1 MSDALTPMMQQYHRL
16 KREIPPDAMLLFRL
30 GDFYEMFF
38 GDAEEGSRLLDLTL
52 TQRQGMPMCGMP
64 YHAAE
69 GYIAQILK
77 AGRRVAICDQ
87 MEAPRPGQVVRREIT
102 QILTPGSILD
112 AGQLEPKQNN
122 FLAAVA
128 PVSGTPAV
136 GGSADGSIVYG
147 VAALD
152 LTTGEFFAGDFPTPE
167 ALRDAL
173 GRISP
178 AEVVVAQGH
187 KIDLETAALSNGSGE
202 RLGYLL
208 VEHDAWS
215 FSPEA
220 AEHTLRDHFKTASLD
235 GFGLGGATGKGG
247 SAAAAG
253 ALSAAGGLLHY
264 LGHELR
270 RSLGH
275 VHTLRLWQR
284 EDILIIDAATRRNL
298 ELVDPLRPGA
308 GQTTLLAAV
317 DRTVTS
323 GGGRLLRQWL
333 LAPLRDLPGIERRQS
348 VVAWARANQPERNAL
363 QERLRHVRDVERLVA
378 RLVQGSGNARDLI
391 ALRVS
396 LEQLPGLREA
406 LEKHAVAALRELGG
420 QITPLPD
427 LACLYSRALADDPPI
442 LLKEGG
448 LIRAGYHAALEEL
461 RAASVEGQEWL
472 AALQRRE
479 QERTGIRSLKVRYNQ
494 VFGYYIE
501 ISMANL
507 GAVPA
512 DYTRKQTLANA
523 ERFVTPEL
531 KEMESKILGAQE
543 RSRQLEYELF
553 LDLRSAAVP
562 HLRAIQDTAR
572 ALHEIDVLLGWGAL
586 AQERDYVQ
594 PEMNDGGLLLF
605 EEARHPV
612 LEQLPANEKFVPN
625 DVRLDVETERLVILT
640 GPNMAGKS
648 TYIRQIAVLALL
660 AHCGCFVPARRAV
673 VGLLDRIFTRV
684 GASDD
689 LGRGQSTFMVE
700 MNETANILNH
710 ATSRSLV
717 ILDEIGRGTS
727 TFDGLSIAWSVA
739 EYLNTTLRARTLFA
753 THYHELTELAR
764 LLPATKNYNVAVR
777 EWGDQV
783 VFLHK
788 IVPGGTDKS
797 YGIQVARLA
806 GLPAPVLKRAK
817 EVLRQLE
824 EDQIDDAG
832 QPRLAKAKQKKE
844 KARDVLRE
852 LDLFGRGG
860 GLEGQPPA

>member
-16 KREIPPDAMLLFRL
+16 KREIPPDAFLLFRL

-38 GDAEEGSRLLDLTL
+38 ADAEEGSRLLDLTL
-52 TQRQGMPMCGMP
+52 TQRQGTPMCGMP

-69 GYIAQILK
+69 GYIAQLLK

-102 QILTPGSILD
+102 QILTPGSILE
-112 AGQLEPKQNN
+112 AAQLEPKRNN
-122 FLAAVA
+122 FLAAIA
-128 PVSGTPAV
+128 PEP
-136 GGSADGSIVYG
+136 GGFG

-152 LTTGEFFAGDFPTPE
+152 LTTGEFFAGDFPSPE

-173 GRISP
+173 GRIGP
-178 AEVVVAQGH
+178 AEIVVAQGQRL
-187 KIDLETAALSNGSGE
+187 DLETSALANGD
-202 RLGYLL
+202 RQAYLL

-235 GFGLGGATGKGG
+235 GFGL
-247 SAAAAG
+247 AAAGGKEKAGHG

-284 EDILIIDAATRRNL
+284 EDVLILDAATRRNL
-298 ELVDPLRPGA
+298 ELVDPLRA
-308 GQTTLLAAV
+308 GSENTTLLAAV
-317 DRTVTS
+317 DRTVTA

-333 LAPLRDLPGIERRQS
+333 LAPLRDLAAIQRRQS
-348 VVAWARANQPERNAL
+348 VVAWARANQPERNVL
-363 QERLRHVRDVERLVA
+363 QEGLREIRDLERLVA

-396 LEQLPGLREA
+396 LRQLPGLRNA
-406 LEKHAVAALRELGG
+406 LEKHPVAALRELGAR
-420 QITPLPD
+420 ITPLPELAD
-427 LACLYSRALADDPPI
+427 LYTRALADDPPI
-442 LLKEGG
+442 VLKEGG

-472 AALQRRE
+472 ADLQRRE
-479 QERTGIRSLKVRYNQ
+479 QERTGIKSLKVRYNQ

-501 ISMANL
+501 ISAANL
-507 GAVPA
+507 AAVPA

-531 KEMESKILGAQE
+531 KQMEAKILGAQE

-553 LDLRSAAVP
+553 LDLRAAAIP
-562 HLRAIQDTAR
+562 HLRAIQDSAR
-572 ALHEIDVLLGWGAL
+572 AIHEIDVLLGWGAL
-586 AQERDYVQ
+586 AQERDYFQ
-594 PEMNDGGLLLF
+594 PEMNGDGLLLL

-612 LEQLPANEKFVPN
+612 LEQLATNEKFVPN
-625 DVRLDVETERLVILT
+625 DVRLDVDTERLVILT

-648 TYIRQIAVLALL
+648 TYIRQVAVLALL
-660 AHCGCFVPARRAV
+660 AHCGCFVPAKRAV
-673 VGLLDRIFTRV
+673 IGLLDRIFTRV

-739 EYLNTTLRARTLFA
+739 EYLHTTLRARTLFA

-777 EWGDQV
+777 EWGDHI
-783 VFLHK
+783 VFLRK

-824 EDQIDDAG
+824 EDQIDDLG
-832 QPRLAKAKQKKE
+832 TPKLAKAKQKKE
-844 KARDVLRE
+844 KAKEVLRE
-852 LDLFGRGG
+852 LDLFGRNA
-860 GLEGQPPA
+860 ES

>member
-1 MSDALTPMMQQYHRL
+1 MSDVLTPMMQQYHRL
-16 KREIPPDAMLLFRL
+16 KREVPPDAVLLFRL

-38 GDAEEGSRLLDLTL
+38 ADAEEGSRLLDLTL
-52 TQRQGMPMCGMP
+52 TQRQGTPMCGMP

-69 GYIAQILK
+69 GYIAQLLK

-87 MEAPRPGQVVRREIT
+87 MEAPKPGQVVRREIT

-128 PVSGTPAV
+128 PVTAGAAA
-136 GGSADGSIVYG
+136 GSFG

-152 LTTGEFFAGDFPTPE
+152 LTTGEFFAGDFPSAE

-173 GRISP
+173 GRIAP

-187 KIDLETAALSNGSGE
+187 RLDLETSALSSGL
-202 RLGYLL
+202 RLAYLL

-215 FSPEA
+215 FAPEA
-220 AEHTLRDHFKTASLD
+220 AEHTLKDHFKTSSLD
-235 GFGLGGATGKGG
+235 GFGLGSTSATTGT
-247 SAAAAG
+247 G

-264 LGHELR
+264 LAHELR

-284 EDILIIDAATRRNL
+284 EDVLILDAATRRNL
-298 ELVDPLRPGA
+298 ELVDPLRAGA

-317 DRTVTS
+317 DRTVTA

-348 VVAWARANQPERNAL
+348 VVAWARANQPERSAL
-363 QERLRHVRDVERLVA
+363 QERLRQVRDVERLVA

-396 LEQLPGLREA
+396 LEQLPALRKA
-406 LEKHAVAALRELGG
+406 LDAHAVPFLRELGEK
-420 QITPLPD
+420 ITPLPE
-427 LACLYSRALADDPPI
+427 LAELYARALADDPPI
-442 LLKEGG
+442 VLKEGG
-448 LIRAGYHAALEEL
+448 LIRAGFNPSLDEL

-472 AALQRRE
+472 ADLQRRE

-501 ISMANL
+501 ITTANL
-507 GAVPA
+507 GAVPT

-531 KEMESKILGAQE
+531 KEMEAKILGAQE

-586 AQERDYVQ
+586 AQERDYVR
-594 PEMNDGGLLLF
+594 PEMNEGGLLLL

-612 LEQLPANEKFVPN
+612 LEQLPASEKFVPN
-625 DVRLDVETERLVILT
+625 DVRLEIETERLVILT

-648 TYIRQIAVLALL
+648 TYIRQVAVLALL
-660 AHCGCFVPARRAV
+660 AHCGCFVPAKRAV

-739 EYLNTTLRARTLFA
+739 EYLNSTLRARTLFA

-777 EWGDQV
+777 EWGDHI
-783 VFLHK
+783 VFLRK

-817 EVLRQLE
+817 EILRQLE
-824 EDQIDDAG
+824 EEQLDDIG

-844 KARDVLRE
+844 KAREVLRE
-852 LDLFGRGG
+852 LDLFGRDGG
-860 GLEGQPPA
+860 K

>member
-1 MSDALTPMMQQYHRL
+1 MSDALTPMMKQYHQL
-16 KREIPPDAMLLFRL
+16 KREVPSDALLLFRL
-30 GDFYEMFF
+30 GDFYELFF
-38 GDAEEGSRLLDLTL
+38 SDAEEGSRLLDLTL

-69 GYIAQILK
+69 GYIAQLLK

-87 MEAPRPGQVVRREIT
+87 TETPKPGQIVRREVT
-102 QILTPGSILD
+102 QVLTPGSILE

-122 FLAAVA
+122 FLA
-128 PVSGTPAV
+128 
-136 GGSADGSIVYG
+136 SIVPFEVAAGRDGEEQSGFG

-152 LTTGEFFAGDFPTPE
+152 LTTGEFFAGDFAGVE

-173 GRISP
+173 GRLNP
-178 AEVVVAQGH
+178 AEIVVAKGNR
-187 KIDLETAALSNGSGE
+187 IDLETSALSNGTTPT
-202 RLGYLL
+202 YLL

-215 FSPEA
+215 FTTDA

-235 GFGLGGATGKGG
+235 GFGLAQEGAKEKG
-247 SAAAAG
+247 G

-264 LGHELR
+264 LTHELR

-275 VHTLRLWQR
+275 VHTLRVWQR
-284 EDILIIDAATRRNL
+284 EDTVMLDAATRRNL
-298 ELVDPLRPGA
+298 ELVDPLRAGS
-308 GQTTLLAAV
+308 GQTTLLSAV
-317 DRTVTS
+317 DRTVTA

-333 LAPLRDLPGIERRQS
+333 LAPLRDLAAIASRQS
-348 VVAWARANQPERNAL
+348 VVAWARTNQAERNL
-363 QERLRHVRDVERLVA
+363 MQERLRQVRDVERLVA

-396 LEQLPGLREA
+396 LEQLPDLRKMLA
-406 LEKHAVAALRELGG
+406 DHPVKALRALGEK
-420 QITPLPD
+420 ITPLPE
-427 LACLYSRALADDPPI
+427 LSALYSAALADDPPI

-448 LIRAGYHAALEEL
+448 LIRAGHSAALDEL

-472 AALQRRE
+472 ADLQRRE

-501 ISMANL
+501 ISTANL
-507 GAVPA
+507 KSVPD

-531 KEMESKILGAQE
+531 KQMEAKILGAQE

-553 LDLRSAAVP
+553 LDLRAAAVP
-562 HLRAIQDTAR
+562 HLRTVQETAR

-586 AQERDYVQ
+586 AQERDYFA
-594 PEMNDGGLLLF
+594 PEMNDGGLLLL

-612 LEQLPANEKFVPN
+612 LEQLPATEKFVPN
-625 DVRLDVETERLVILT
+625 DVRLDLDTERLVILT

-648 TYIRQIAVLALL
+648 TYIRQVAVLALL
-660 AHCGCFVPARRAV
+660 AHCGCFVPAKRAV
-673 VGLLDRIFTRV
+673 IGLLDRIFTRV

-739 EYLNTTLRARTLFA
+739 EYLNVTLRARTLFA
-753 THYHELTELAR
+753 THYHELTELTR

-777 EWGDQV
+777 EWGDQI
-783 VFLHK
+783 VFLRK

-806 GLPAPVLKRAK
+806 GLPGPVLQRAK
-817 EVLRQLE
+817 EILRQLE
-824 EDQIDDAG
+824 EGHLDDTG
-832 QPRLAKAKQKKE
+832 QPKLARAKQKKE
-844 KARDVLRE
+844 KAKVVFRE
-852 LDLFGRGG
+852 LDLFGRG
-860 GLEGQPPA
+860 E

>member
-1 MSDALTPMMQQYHRL
+1 MSDVLTPMMQQYHRL
-16 KREIPPDAMLLFRL
+16 KREIPSDAILLFRL

-52 TQRQGMPMCGMP
+52 TQRQGTPMCGMP

-122 FLAAVA
+122 FL
-128 PVSGTPAV
+128 VSVVPLNGTAT
-136 GGSADGSIVYG
+136 SSFG

-152 LTTGEFFAGDFPTPE
+152 LTTGEFSAGDFATAE
-167 ALRDAL
+167 ALRDAI
-173 GRISP
+173 GRLDP
-178 AEVVVAQGH
+178 AEVVVAQGQRL
-187 KIDLETAALSNGSGE
+187 DLETSALFNGE
-202 RLGYLL
+202 RLSYLL

-215 FSPEA
+215 FAPDA

-235 GFGLGGATGKGG
+235 GFGLT
-247 SAAAAG
+247 SAAIKDGSLTG

-284 EDILIIDAATRRNL
+284 EDILILDAATRRNL
-298 ELVDPLRPGA
+298 ELVDPLRAGA

-333 LAPLRDLPGIERRQS
+333 LAPLRDLASIERRQS
-348 VVAWARANQPERNAL
+348 IVAWARANQHERDGL
-363 QERLRHVRDVERLVA
+363 QERLRQVRDVERLVA
-378 RLVQGSGNARDLI
+378 RLVQGSGNARDLL

-396 LEQLPGLREA
+396 LEQLPPLREA
-406 LEKHAVAALRELGG
+406 LEKHPVAALRELG
-420 QITPLPD
+420 QKIIPLPE
-427 LACLYSRALADDPPI
+427 LATLYCRALADDPPI

-448 LIRAGYHAALEEL
+448 LIRAGYHAPLEEL

-472 AALQRRE
+472 ADLQRRE

-501 ISMANL
+501 ISTANL
-507 GAVPA
+507 GAAPA

-523 ERFVTPEL
+523 ERFITPEL
-531 KEMESKILGAQE
+531 KQMESKILGAQE

-562 HLRAIQDTAR
+562 HLRTIQDTAR

-594 PEMNDGGLLLF
+594 PEMNDGGLLLL

-612 LEQLPANEKFVPN
+612 LEQLAANEKFVPN
-625 DVRLDVETERLVILT
+625 DVRLDVETERLIILT

-648 TYIRQIAVLALL
+648 TYIRQVAVLALL

-710 ATSRSLV
+710 ATNRSLV

-739 EYLNTTLRARTLFA
+739 EHLNTTLRARTLFA

-764 LLPATKNYNVAVR
+764 LLPATRNYNVAVR
-777 EWGDQV
+777 EWGDQI
-783 VFLHK
+783 VFLRK

-817 EVLRQLE
+817 EILRQLE
-824 EDQIDDAG
+824 EGQIDDKG
-832 QPRLAKAKQKKE
+832 LPKMAKAKQKKE
-844 KARDVLRE
+844 RAKEVLRE
-852 LDLFGRGG
+852 LDLFGRGA
-860 GLEGQPPA
+860 E

>member
-1 MSDALTPMMQQYHRL
+1 MSDILTPMMQQYHRL

-52 TQRQGMPMCGMP
+52 TQRQGTPMCGMP

-122 FLAAVA
+122 FIASVA
-128 PVSGTPAV
+128 PVPA
-136 GGSADGSIVYG
+136 GFG

-152 LTTGEFFAGDFPTPE
+152 LTTGEFFAGDFPTAE
-167 ALRDAL
+167 ALRDAI
-173 GRISP
+173 GRLSP
-178 AEVVVAQGH
+178 AEVVVAQGQ
-187 KIDLETAALSNGSGE
+187 KIDLETSALSNGPQ
-202 RLGYLL
+202 LAYLL

-215 FSPEA
+215 FAPEA

-235 GFGLGGATGKGG
+235 GFGLAVSTG
-247 SAAAAG
+247 AG

-264 LGHELR
+264 LGNELR
-270 RSLGH
+270 RSLSH
-275 VHTLRLWQR
+275 VHSLRLWQR
-284 EDILIIDAATRRNL
+284 EDILILDAATRRNL
-298 ELVDPLRPGA
+298 EIVDPLRAGG
-308 GQTTLLAAV
+308 GQTTLLSAV

-333 LAPLRDLPGIERRQS
+333 LAPLRDLPGIQKRQS
-348 VVAWARANQPERNAL
+348 IVAWAKASQGERDAL
-363 QERLRHVRDVERLVA
+363 QARLRQVRDVERLVA

-396 LEQLPGLREA
+396 LEQLPALREA
-406 LEKHAVAALRELGG
+406 LARHAVDGLRALGEK
-420 QITPLPD
+420 ITPLPE
-427 LACLYSRALADDPPI
+427 LAELYSRALADDPPI

-448 LIRAGYHAALEEL
+448 LIRSGHNAALDEL

-472 AALQRRE
+472 ADLQRRE

-501 ISMANL
+501 ISTANL
-507 GAVPA
+507 GAVPT

-553 LDLRSAAVP
+553 LDLRAAAVP
-562 HLRAIQDTAR
+562 HLRTIQETAR

-594 PEMNDGGLLLF
+594 PEMNENGLLMF

-625 DVRLDVETERLVILT
+625 DVRLDVETERLIILT

-648 TYIRQIAVLALL
+648 TYIRQVAVLALL
-660 AHCGCFVPARRAV
+660 AHCGCFVPARRAT

-777 EWGDQV
+777 EWGDHI
-783 VFLHK
+783 VFLRK

-806 GLPAPVLKRAK
+806 GLPAAVLKRAK
-817 EVLRQLE
+817 EVLRELE
-824 EDQIDDAG
+824 EEQLDDIG

-844 KARDVLRE
+844 KAREVLRE
-852 LDLFGRGG
+852 LDLFGRGAG
-860 GLEGQPPA
+860 E

>member
-1 MSDALTPMMQQYHRL
+1 MSEVSTPMMQQYHRL
-16 KREIPPDAMLLFRL
+16 KREVPADAILLFRL

-52 TQRQGMPMCGMP
+52 TQRQGTPMCGMP
-64 YHAAE
+64 YQAAE
-69 GYIAQILK
+69 GYIAQLLK

-87 MEAPRPGQVVRREIT
+87 MEAPKPGQIVNREVT
-102 QILTPGSILD
+102 QVLTPGSILD

-122 FLAAVA
+122 FLTAVV
-128 PVSGTPAV
+128 PSEE
-136 GGSADGSIVYG
+136 SFG

-152 LTTGEFFAGDFPTPE
+152 LTTGEFFAGEFPGAE

-173 GRISP
+173 GRLGP
-178 AEVVVAQGH
+178 AEVVVPKGQRLE
-187 KIDLETAALSNGSGE
+187 LETSALSNGGT
-202 RLGYLL
+202 LGYLL

-215 FSPEA
+215 FAPEA
-220 AEHTLRDHFKTASLD
+220 SEHTLRDHFKTASLD
-235 GFGLGGATGKGG
+235 GFGLGRATGGDG
-247 SAAAAG
+247 AAG
-253 ALSAAGGLLHY
+253 ALRAAGGLLHY

-270 RSLGH
+270 RNLGH
-275 VHTLRLWQR
+275 VHTVRFWQR
-284 EDILIIDAATRRNL
+284 DDALILDAATRRNL
-298 ELVDPLRPGA
+298 ELVDPLRA
-308 GQTTLLAAV
+308 GSAQTTLLGAV
-317 DRTVTS
+317 DRTVTA

-333 LAPLRDLPGIERRQS
+333 LAPLRELAGIARRQS
-348 VVAWARANQPERNAL
+348 VVAWARANQPQRSAL

-378 RLVQGSGNARDLI
+378 RLVQGSGNARDLL

-396 LEQLPGLREA
+396 LEQLPLLREA
-406 LEKHAVAALRELGG
+406 LAGHAVAAMRELGEK
-420 QITPLPD
+420 ITPLPE
-427 LACLYSRALADDPPI
+427 LAELYARALADDPPI
-442 LLKEGG
+442 VIKEGG
-448 LIRAGYHAALEEL
+448 LIRTGYHAALDEL

-472 AALQRRE
+472 ADLQRRE

-501 ISMANL
+501 ISAANL
-507 GAVPA
+507 AAVPD

-531 KEMESKILGAQE
+531 KQMEAKILGAQE

-553 LDLRSAAVP
+553 LDLRAAAVP
-562 HLRAIQDTAR
+562 HLRAVQETAR

-594 PEMNDGGLLLF
+594 PEMNDGGLLLL

-612 LEQLPANEKFVPN
+612 LEQLPASEKFVPN
-625 DVRLDVETERLVILT
+625 DARLDLDTERLVILT

-648 TYIRQIAVLALL
+648 TYIRQVAVLALL
-660 AHCGCFVPARRAV
+660 AHCGSFVPARRAV
-673 VGLLDRIFTRV
+673 IGLLDRIFTRV

-739 EYLNTTLRARTLFA
+739 EHLCTVLRARTLFA

-777 EWGDQV
+777 EWGEQI
-783 VFLHK
+783 VFLRK

-806 GLPAPVLKRAK
+806 GLPAPVLKRAR
-817 EVLRQLE
+817 EILRQLE
-824 EDQIDDAG
+824 EGHLDDTG
-832 QPRLAKAKQKKE
+832 QPKLARAKQRKE
-844 KARDVLRE
+844 RAKEVLRE
-852 LDLFGRGG
+852 LDLFGRG
-860 GLEGQPPA
+860 E

>member
-1 MSDALTPMMQQYHRL
+1 
-16 KREIPPDAMLLFRL
+16 
-30 GDFYEMFF
+30 
-38 GDAEEGSRLLDLTL
+38 
-52 TQRQGMPMCGMP
+52 
-64 YHAAE
+64 
-69 GYIAQILK
+69 
-77 AGRRVAICDQ
+77 

-122 FLAAVA
+122 FLVAVA
-128 PVSGTPAV
+128 PLPDSF
-136 GGSADGSIVYG
+136 G

-152 LTTGEFFAGDFPTPE
+152 LTTGEFFAGDFPTAE

-173 GRISP
+173 GRLSP

-187 KIDLETAALSNGSGE
+187 RLDLETSALSDGE
-202 RLGYLL
+202 RLAYLL

-215 FSPEA
+215 FSPDA

-235 GFGLGGATGKGG
+235 GFGLTGATGKEG
-247 SAAAAG
+247 SG

-275 VHTLRLWQR
+275 VHTLRFWQR
-284 EDILIIDAATRRNL
+284 EDILILDAATRRNL

-333 LAPLRDLPGIERRQS
+333 LAPLRDLAGIERRQS

-363 QERLRHVRDVERLVA
+363 QERLRQVRDVERLVA

-396 LEQLPGLREA
+396 LEQLP
-406 LEKHAVAALRELGG
+406 
-420 QITPLPD
+420 D
-427 LACLYSRALADDPPI
+427 LADLYSRALADDPPI
-442 LLKEGG
+442 LIKEGG
-448 LIRAGYHAALEEL
+448 LIRAGYHAPLEEL

-472 AALQRRE
+472 ADLQRRE

-501 ISMANL
+501 VSTANL

-531 KEMESKILGAQE
+531 KEMESKILGARRLSQK
-543 RSRQLEYELF
+543 LEYELF

-594 PEMNDGGLLLF
+594 PEMNDGGLLLL

-625 DVRLDVETERLVILT
+625 DVRLDLETERLIILR
-640 GPNMAGKS
+640 S
-648 TYIRQIAVLALL
+648 EER
-660 AHCGCFVPARRAV
+660 
-673 VGLLDRIFTRV
+673 RV
-684 GASDD
+684 G
-689 LGRGQSTFMVE
+689 
-700 MNETANILNH
+700 
-710 ATSRSLV
+710 
-717 ILDEIGRGTS
+717 
-727 TFDGLSIAWSVA
+727 
-739 EYLNTTLRARTLFA
+739 
-753 THYHELTELAR
+753 
-764 LLPATKNYNVAVR
+764 
-777 EWGDQV
+777 
-783 VFLHK
+783 
-788 IVPGGTDKS
+788 
-797 YGIQVARLA
+797 
-806 GLPAPVLKRAK
+806 K
-817 EVLRQLE
+817 E
-824 EDQIDDAG
+824 
-832 QPRLAKAKQKKE
+832 
-844 KARDVLRE
+844 
-852 LDLFGRGG
+852 
-860 GLEGQPPA
+860 

>member
-1 MSDALTPMMQQYHRL
+1 MMQQYHRL

-38 GDAEEGSRLLDLTL
+38 GDAEEGSKLLDLTL
-52 TQRQGMPMCGMP
+52 TQRQGTPMCGMP

-122 FLAAVA
+122 FLAAI
-128 PVSGTPAV
+128 SPAV
-136 GGSADGSIVYG
+136 GSNSMGGSFG

-152 LTTGEFFAGDFPTPE
+152 LTTGEFFAGEFATPE

-187 KIDLETAALSNGSGE
+187 RIDLETSALSNDGP
-202 RLGYLL
+202 LPYLL

-215 FSPEA
+215 FSADA

-235 GFGLGGATGKGG
+235 GFGLV
-247 SAAAAG
+247 SAAGKNASTTG
-253 ALSAAGGLLHY
+253 ALCAAGGLLHY

-284 EDILIIDAATRRNL
+284 EDILILDAATRRNL

-308 GQTTLLAAV
+308 GETTLLNAV

-333 LAPLRDLPGIERRQS
+333 LAPLRDLAGIERRQS
-348 VVAWARANQPERNAL
+348 VVAWAKANQQERNAL
-363 QERLRHVRDVERLVA
+363 QDRLRQVRDVERLVA

-396 LEQLPGLREA
+396 LEQLPGLHEA
-406 LEKHAVAALRELGG
+406 LVKHSVAALRELGG
-420 QITPLPD
+420 KITPLPD
-427 LACLYSRALADDPPI
+427 LAQLYSRALADDPPI

-448 LIRAGYHAALEEL
+448 LIRAGYHAGLEEL
-461 RAASVEGQEWL
+461 RAASVEGQAWL
-472 AALQRRE
+472 ADLQRRE

-501 ISMANL
+501 ISAANL

-531 KEMESKILGAQE
+531 KQMESKILGAQE

-594 PEMNDGGLLLF
+594 PEMNDSGLLLL

-625 DVRLDVETERLVILT
+625 DVRLDLETERLIILT

-648 TYIRQIAVLALL
+648 TYIRQVAVLALL
-660 AHCGCFVPARRAV
+660 AHCGCFVPAKRAV

-739 EYLNTTLRARTLFA
+739 EYLNNTLRARTLFA
-753 THYHELTELAR
+753 THYHELTDLAR

-777 EWGDQV
+777 EWGEHI
-783 VFLHK
+783 VFLRK

-824 EDQIDDAG
+824 EDQIDDKG
-832 QPRLAKAKQKKE
+832 LPKLAKAKQRKE
-844 KARDVLRE
+844 RAKDVLRE
-852 LDLFGRGG
+852 LDLFGRG
-860 GLEGQPPA
+860 E

>member
-1 MSDALTPMMQQYHRL
+1 MSDVLTPMMQQYHRL
-16 KREIPPDAMLLFRL
+16 KREIPSDALLLFRL
-30 GDFYEMFF
+30 GDFYELFF

-69 GYIAQILK
+69 GYIAQLLK

-87 MEAPRPGQVVRREIT
+87 MEAAKPGQVVRREIT
-102 QILTPGSILD
+102 QVLTPGSVLD

-122 FLAAVA
+122 FLAAV
-128 PVSGTPAV
+128 VPA
-136 GGSADGSIVYG
+136 GEGFGL
-147 VAALD
+147 AALD
-152 LTTGEFFAGDFPTPE
+152 LTTGEFFAGDFSSAE

-173 GRISP
+173 GRVGP
-178 AEVVVAQGH
+178 AEVVVAQGNR
-187 KIDLETAALSNGSGE
+187 IDLETSALAQGVAPA
-202 RLGYLL
+202 YLL

-215 FSPEA
+215 FAPDA
-220 AEHTLRDHFKTASLD
+220 AEHTLRDHFKTASLE
-235 GFGLGGATGKGG
+235 GFGLGRTGKSGEGG
-247 SAAAAG
+247 AG

-264 LGHELR
+264 LSHELR
-270 RSLGH
+270 RCLNH
-275 VHTLRLWQR
+275 VHTLRVWQS
-284 EDILIIDAATRRNL
+284 EDAVMLDAATRRNL
-298 ELVDPLRPGA
+298 ELVDPLRPGS
-308 GQTTLLAAV
+308 GPTTLLFAV
-317 DRTVTS
+317 DRTVTA

-333 LAPLRDLPGIERRQS
+333 LAPLRDLAGITHRQS
-348 VVAWARANQPERNAL
+348 AVAWARTNQPERSAL
-363 QERLRHVRDVERLVA
+363 QERLRQVRDLERLVA

-396 LEQLPGLREA
+396 LEQLPALREA
-406 LEKHAVAALRELGG
+406 LAAHAVPALRALGEK
-420 QITPLPD
+420 IVPLPE
-427 LACLYSRALADDPPI
+427 LSELYSRALADDPPI

-448 LIRAGYHAALEEL
+448 LIRAGHHAALDEL

-472 AALQRRE
+472 ADLQRRE

-501 ISMANL
+501 ISTANL
-507 GAVPA
+507 AAVPA

-531 KEMESKILGAQE
+531 KQMEAKILGAQE

-553 LDLRSAAVP
+553 LDLRAASLP
-562 HLRAIQDTAR
+562 HLRGIQETAR

-586 AQERDYVQ
+586 AQERDYTQ
-594 PEMNDGGLLLF
+594 PEMNEGGLLLL

-612 LEQLPANEKFVPN
+612 LEQLTAGEKFVPN

-648 TYIRQIAVLALL
+648 TYIRQVAVLALL

-673 VGLLDRIFTRV
+673 IGLLDRIFTRV

-739 EYLNTTLRARTLFA
+739 EYLNTRLRARTLFA

-777 EWGDQV
+777 EWGEQI
-783 VFLHK
+783 VFLRK

-806 GLPAPVLKRAK
+806 GLPAPVLQRAR
-817 EVLRQLE
+817 EILRQLE
-824 EDQIDDAG
+824 EGHLDDAG
-832 QPRLAKAKQKKE
+832 QPKLARAKQRKE
-844 KARDVLRE
+844 RAKEVLRE
-852 LDLFGRGG
+852 LDLFGRG
-860 GLEGQPPA
+860 E

>member
-1 MSDALTPMMQQYHRL
+1 MSDVLTPMMQQYHRL

-52 TQRQGMPMCGMP
+52 THRQGTPMCGMP

-69 GYIAQILK
+69 GYIAQLLK

-87 MEAPRPGQVVRREIT
+87 METPRPGQVVRREIT

-122 FLAAVA
+122 FLAAVV
-128 PVSGTPAV
+128 PL
-136 GGSADGSIVYG
+136 GGAAAEGFG

-152 LTTGEFFAGDFPTPE
+152 LTTGEFFAGDFPTAE

-173 GRISP
+173 GRIAP
-178 AEVVVAQGH
+178 AEVVVPHGQR
-187 KIDLETAALSNGSGE
+187 IDLETSALAGGE
-202 RLGYLL
+202 RPVYLL

-215 FSPEA
+215 FSPDA
-220 AEHTLRDHFKTASLD
+220 AEHTLRDHFKTASLE
-235 GFGLGGATGKGG
+235 GFGLNLATG
-247 SAAAAG
+247 AG
-253 ALSAAGGLLHY
+253 AMSAAGGLLHY

-284 EDILIIDAATRRNL
+284 DDVLILDAATRRNL
-298 ELVDPLRPGA
+298 ELVDPLRAGA

-333 LAPLRDLPGIERRQS
+333 LAPLRDLAGIARRQS
-348 VVAWARANQPERNAL
+348 VVAWARGNQPERSAL
-363 QERLRHVRDVERLVA
+363 QERLARVRDVERLVA

-396 LEQLPGLREA
+396 LEQLPSLRGA
-406 LEKHAVAALRELGG
+406 LAAHEVAALRGLGEKVTPVPEL
-420 QITPLPD
+420 
-427 LACLYSRALADDPPI
+427 AELYTRALADDPPI
-442 LLKEGG
+442 VLKEGG
-448 LIRAGYHAALEEL
+448 LIRAGHHGALDEL

-472 AALQRRE
+472 ANLQRRE

-501 ISMANL
+501 ISAANL
-507 GAVPA
+507 GSVPA

-553 LDLRSAAVP
+553 LDLRAAAVP
-562 HLRAIQDTAR
+562 HLRVIQETAR
-572 ALHEIDVLLGWGAL
+572 ALHELDVLLGWGAL
-586 AQERDYVQ
+586 AQERDYIQ
-594 PEMNDGGLLLF
+594 PEMNDGGLLLL

-612 LEQLPANEKFVPN
+612 LEQLPASEKFVPN
-625 DVRLDVETERLVILT
+625 DVRLELETERLIILT

-648 TYIRQIAVLALL
+648 TYIRQVAVLALL

-739 EYLNTTLRARTLFA
+739 EYLNVTLRARTLFA

-777 EWGDQV
+777 EWGDQI
-783 VFLHK
+783 VFLRK

-806 GLPAPVLKRAK
+806 GLPAAVLKRAK

-824 EDQIDDAG
+824 EEQLDDAG
-832 QPRLAKAKQKKE
+832 EPRLARAKQKKE

-860 GLEGQPPA
+860 DGASAKSGV

>member
-16 KREIPPDAMLLFRL
+16 KREIPPDALLLFRL

-52 TQRQGMPMCGMP
+52 TQRQGTPMCGMP

-122 FLAAVA
+122 FLASVA
-128 PVSGTPAV
+128 P
-136 GGSADGSIVYG
+136 ADGAPADGAPADGGTIYG

-152 LTTGEFFAGDFPTPE
+152 LTTGEFFAGDFPTAE

-187 KIDLETAALSNGSGE
+187 RLDLETSVLSNGE
-202 RLGYLL
+202 RLAYLL

-215 FSPEA
+215 FSPDA
-220 AEHTLRDHFKTASLD
+220 AEHTLKDHFKTASLD
-235 GFGLGGATGKGG
+235 GFGLAGATGKGG
-247 SAAAAG
+247 SAATAG

-284 EDILIIDAATRRNL
+284 EDILILDAATRRNL

-308 GQTTLLAAV
+308 GPTMGQTTLLAAV

-363 QERLRHVRDVERLVA
+363 QERLRQVRDVERLVA

-406 LEKHAVAALRELGG
+406 LEQHAVPALRALGA

-427 LACLYSRALADDPPI
+427 LADLYSRALADDPPI

-472 AALQRRE
+472 ADLQRRE

-501 ISMANL
+501 VSTANL

-594 PEMNDGGLLLF
+594 PEMNDSGLLLL

-612 LEQLPANEKFVPN
+612 LEQLPASEKFVPN
-625 DVRLDVETERLVILT
+625 DVRLDLETERLVILT

-660 AHCGCFVPARRAV
+660 AHCGCFVPAKRAV

-739 EYLNTTLRARTLFA
+739 EYLNATLRARTLFA

-783 VFLHK
+783 IFLHK

-824 EDQIDDAG
+824 EDQIDDTG

-860 GLEGQPPA
+860 ESTVG

>member
-16 KREIPPDAMLLFRL
+16 KREIPPDAILLFRL

-52 TQRQGMPMCGMP
+52 TQRQGTPMCGMP

-128 PVSGTPAV
+128 PVSG
-136 GGSADGSIVYG
+136 SFG

-152 LTTGEFFAGDFPTPE
+152 LTTGEFFAGDFSTPE

-173 GRISP
+173 GRLSP

-187 KIDLETAALSNGSGE
+187 RIDLETSALSNGE
-202 RLGYLL
+202 KLAYLL

-215 FSPEA
+215 FSPDA

-235 GFGLGGATGKGG
+235 GFGLVA
-247 SAAAAG
+247 SAAKDASTCG

-284 EDILIIDAATRRNL
+284 EDVLILDAATRRNL
-298 ELVDPLRPGA
+298 ELVDPLRAGS
-308 GQTTLLAAV
+308 GQTTLLSAV

-333 LAPLRDLPGIERRQS
+333 LAPLRNLPAIERRQS
-348 VVAWARANQPERNAL
+348 IVAWAKANQPERNAL
-363 QERLRHVRDVERLVA
+363 QERLRQVRDVERLVA

-396 LEQLPGLREA
+396 LEQLPALRLS
-406 LEKHAVAALRELGG
+406 LEKHSLAALRELGG

-427 LACLYSRALADDPPI
+427 LAELYSRALADDPPI

-448 LIRAGYHAALEEL
+448 LIRSGYHAPLEEL

-472 AALQRRE
+472 ADLQRRE

-501 ISMANL
+501 ISAANL

-531 KEMESKILGAQE
+531 KQMESKILGAQE

-562 HLRAIQDTAR
+562 HLRTIQDTAR

-586 AQERDYVQ
+586 AQERDYFQ
-594 PEMNDGGLLLF
+594 PEMNDAGLLLL

-625 DVRLDVETERLVILT
+625 DVRLDLETERLVILT

-648 TYIRQIAVLALL
+648 TYIRQVAVLALL
-660 AHCGCFVPARRAV
+660 AHCGCFVPAKRAV

-777 EWGDQV
+777 EWGDQI
-783 VFLHK
+783 VFLRK

-817 EVLRQLE
+817 EILRQLE
-824 EDQIDDAG
+824 EGQIDDKG
-832 QPRLAKAKQKKE
+832 LPKMAKAKQKKD
-844 KARDVLRE
+844 KAREVLRE

>member
-16 KREIPPDAMLLFRL
+16 KREIPPDALLLFRL

-52 TQRQGMPMCGMP
+52 TQRQGTPMCGMP

-122 FLAAVA
+122 FLAAIA
-128 PVSGTPAV
+128 PGE
-136 GGSADGSIVYG
+136 GCFG
-147 VAALD
+147 VASLD
-152 LTTGEFFAGDFPTPE
+152 LTTGEFFAGDFSTPE

-173 GRISP
+173 GQLSP

-187 KIDLETAALSNGSGE
+187 RIDLETSVLSSGE
-202 RLGYLL
+202 RLPYLL

-220 AEHTLRDHFKTASLD
+220 AEHTLRDHFKTASLE
-235 GFGLGGATGKGG
+235 GFGLAGAIGKGG
-247 SAAAAG
+247 SASAAA

-264 LGHELR
+264 LSHELR

-275 VHTLRLWQR
+275 VHSLRLWQR
-284 EDILIIDAATRRNL
+284 EDILILDSATRRNL

-308 GQTTLLAAV
+308 GQGIAQTTLLAAV

-333 LAPLRDLPGIERRQS
+333 LAPLRDLPSIERRQS

-363 QERLRHVRDVERLVA
+363 QERLRQVRDVERLVA

-396 LEQLPGLREA
+396 LEQLPGLRA
-406 LEKHAVAALRELGG
+406 AFEKHPVTALRELGG
-420 QITPLPD
+420 QVTPLPD
-427 LACLYSRALADDPPI
+427 LADLYSRALADDPPI
-442 LLKEGG
+442 LIKEGG
-448 LIRAGYHAALEEL
+448 LIRAGYNAALEEL

-501 ISMANL
+501 ISTANL
-507 GAVPA
+507 GSVPA

-531 KEMESKILGAQE
+531 KDMESKILGAQE

-562 HLRAIQDTAR
+562 HLRTIQDTAR

-625 DVRLDVETERLVILT
+625 DVRLDIETERLVILT

-783 VFLHK
+783 IFLHK

-844 KARDVLRE
+844 KAREVLRE

-860 GLEGQPPA
+860 SVEGQPPA

>member
-1 MSDALTPMMQQYHRL
+1 MSDVLTPMMQQYHRL
-16 KREIPPDAMLLFRL
+16 KREIPPDAVLLFRL
-30 GDFYEMFF
+30 GDFYELFF

-69 GYIAQILK
+69 GYIAQLLK

-87 MEAPRPGQVVRREIT
+87 MEAPKPGQVVRREIT

-122 FLAAVA
+122 FLASVA
-128 PVSGTPAV
+128 PIEGK
-136 GGSADGSIVYG
+136 SAEGAPVIVCFG
-147 VAALD
+147 IAALD
-152 LTTGEFFAGDFPTPE
+152 LTTGEFFAGEVPTPE

-173 GRISP
+173 GRLNP

-187 KIDLETAALSNGSGE
+187 RLDLETSALSNGNVE

-215 FSPEA
+215 FAPEA
-220 AEHTLRDHFKTASLD
+220 AEHTLCDHFKTASLD
-235 GFGLGGATGKGG
+235 GFGLV
-247 SAAAAG
+247 SAASKDLTLSG

-284 EDILIIDAATRRNL
+284 EDVLILDAATRRNL
-298 ELVDPLRPGA
+298 ELVDPLRAGS
-308 GQTTLLAAV
+308 GQTTLLSAV

-333 LAPLRDLPGIERRQS
+333 LAPLRDLAGIERRQS
-348 VVAWARANQPERNAL
+348 VVAWARAHQLERSSL
-363 QERLRHVRDVERLVA
+363 QDNLRQVRDVERLVA

-396 LEQLPGLREA
+396 LEQLPALRHA
-406 LEKHAVAALRELGG
+406 LEKHPVAALRELGG
-420 QITPLPD
+420 KITPLPD
-427 LACLYSRALADDPPI
+427 LAVLYTTALADDPPI
-442 LLKEGG
+442 ALKEGG

-472 AALQRRE
+472 ADLQRRE

-501 ISMANL
+501 ISAANL

-531 KEMESKILGAQE
+531 KQMESKILGAQE

-553 LDLRSAAVP
+553 LDLRAAAVP
-562 HLRAIQDTAR
+562 HLRTIQDTAR

-594 PEMNDGGLLLF
+594 PEMNDGGLLLL

-625 DVRLDVETERLVILT
+625 DVRLDLETERLVILT

-660 AHCGCFVPARRAV
+660 AHCGCFVPAKRAV

-739 EYLNTTLRARTLFA
+739 EYLNSTLRARTLFA

-777 EWGDQV
+777 EWGDHI
-783 VFLHK
+783 VFLRK

-824 EDQIDDAG
+824 EDQIDDKG
-832 QPRLAKAKQKKE
+832 LPKMAKAKQKKD
-844 KARDVLRE
+844 KAREVLRE

-860 GLEGQPPA
+860 E

>member
-1 MSDALTPMMQQYHRL
+1 MSEVLTPMMQQYHRL
-16 KREIPPDAMLLFRL
+16 KREIPPDAFLLFRL

-52 TQRQGMPMCGMP
+52 TQRQGTPMCGMP

-69 GYIAQILK
+69 GYIAQLLK

-122 FLAAVA
+122 FLVAVA
-128 PVSGTPAV
+128 PL
-136 GGSADGSIVYG
+136 ADSFG

-152 LTTGEFFAGDFPTPE
+152 LTTGEFFAGDFATPE
-167 ALRDAL
+167 ALRDAV
-173 GRISP
+173 GRLSP

-187 KIDLETAALSNGSGE
+187 RIDLETSVLSSGE

-215 FSPEA
+215 FSPDA

-235 GFGLGGATGKGG
+235 GFGLADSNFK
-247 SAAAAG
+247 G

-275 VHTLRLWQR
+275 VHSLRLWQR
-284 EDILIIDAATRRNL
+284 EDVLILDAATRRNL
-298 ELVDPLRPGA
+298 ELVDPLRPGS
-308 GQTTLLAAV
+308 GPTTLLSAV

-333 LAPLRDLPGIERRQS
+333 LAPLRDLPAIERRQK
-348 VVAWARANQPERNAL
+348 VVAWARTNQPERTAL
-363 QERLRHVRDVERLVA
+363 QERLRQVRDVERLVA

-396 LEQLPGLREA
+396 LEQLPGLRSL
-406 LEKHAVAALRELGG
+406 LEKHTLTALRELGEK
-420 QITPLPD
+420 ITPLPD
-427 LACLYSRALADDPPI
+427 LSELYGRALADDPPI
-442 LLKEGG
+442 VLKEGG
-448 LIRAGYHAALEEL
+448 LIRAGYNASLDEL

-472 AALQRRE
+472 ADLQRRE
-479 QERTGIRSLKVRYNQ
+479 QERTGIKSLKVRYNQ

-501 ISMANL
+501 ISAANL
-507 GAVPA
+507 ANVPA

-531 KEMESKILGAQE
+531 KQMESKILGAQE

-562 HLRAIQDTAR
+562 HLRVIQDTAR
-572 ALHEIDVLLGWGAL
+572 ALHELDVLLGWGAL
-586 AQERDYVQ
+586 AQERDYIQ
-594 PEMNDGGLLLF
+594 PEMNDGGLLLL

-612 LEQLPANEKFVPN
+612 LEQLPASEKFVPN
-625 DVRLDVETERLVILT
+625 DVRLEIDTERLVILT

-648 TYIRQIAVLALL
+648 TYIRQVAVLALL
-660 AHCGCFVPARRAV
+660 AHCGCFVPAKRAV

-777 EWGDQV
+777 EWGDHI
-783 VFLHK
+783 VFLRK

-824 EDQIDDAG
+824 EEQLDDAG
-832 QPRLAKAKQKKE
+832 QPKMAKARQKKE
-844 KARDVLRE
+844 KAREVLRE

-860 GLEGQPPA
+860 A

>member
-1 MSDALTPMMQQYHRL
+1 MPEVLTPMMQQYHRL
-16 KREIPPDAMLLFRL
+16 KREVPPDALLLFRL

-52 TQRQGMPMCGMP
+52 TQRQGTPMCGMP

-69 GYIAQILK
+69 GYIALLLK

-87 MEAPRPGQVVRREIT
+87 METPRPGQVVRREVT

-112 AGQLEPKQNN
+112 AGQLDPKQNN
-122 FLAAVA
+122 FLAAVVPLA
-128 PVSGTPAV
+128 SVV
-136 GGSADGSIVYG
+136 GSFG

-152 LTTGEFFAGDFPTPE
+152 LTTGEFFAGEFPSPE

-173 GRISP
+173 GRIAP

-187 KIDLETAALSNGSGE
+187 RIDLETSALSNGE

-235 GFGLGGATGKGG
+235 GFGLDATTRAGNTT
-247 SAAAAG
+247 G

-284 EDILIIDAATRRNL
+284 EDVLILDAATRRNL
-298 ELVDPLRPGA
+298 ELVDPLRAGS
-308 GQTTLLAAV
+308 GQTTLLSAV

-333 LAPLRDLPGIERRQS
+333 LAPLRDLPGILRRQS
-348 VVAWARANQPERNAL
+348 VVAWARANQPERSAL
-363 QERLRHVRDVERLVA
+363 QERLRQVRDVERLVA

-396 LEQLPGLREA
+396 LEQLPA
-406 LEKHAVAALRELGG
+406 LSATLAMHEVPALRALGE
-420 QITPLPD
+420 QITPLPE
-427 LACLYSRALADDPPI
+427 LAELYGRALADDPPI
-442 LLKEGG
+442 VLKEGG
-448 LIRAGYHAALEEL
+448 LIRAGYHAPLEEL

-501 ISMANL
+501 ISAANL

-523 ERFVTPEL
+523 ERFITPEL

-562 HLRAIQDTAR
+562 HLRTIQDTAR
-572 ALHEIDVLLGWGAL
+572 ALHEIDILLGWGAL
-586 AQERDYVQ
+586 AQERNYVQ
-594 PEMNDGGLLLF
+594 PEMNDGGLLLL

-625 DVRLDVETERLVILT
+625 DVRLELETERLVILT

-648 TYIRQIAVLALL
+648 TYIRQVAVLALL
-660 AHCGCFVPARRAV
+660 AHCGCFVPAKRAV

-753 THYHELTELAR
+753 THYHELTELAL

-777 EWGDQV
+777 EWGDQII
-783 VFLHK
+783 FLRK
-788 IVPGGTDKS
+788 IIPGGTDKS

-824 EDQIDDAG
+824 EDQLDDTG
-832 QPRLAKAKQKKE
+832 LPRLAKAKQKKD

-860 GLEGQPPA
+860 

>member
-1 MSDALTPMMQQYHRL
+1 MSDVLTPMMQQYHRL
-16 KREIPPDAMLLFRL
+16 KREIPPDAVLLFRL
-30 GDFYEMFF
+30 GDFYELFF

-69 GYIAQILK
+69 GYIAQLLK

-87 MEAPRPGQVVRREIT
+87 MEAPKPGQVVRREIT

-122 FLAAVA
+122 FLASVA
-128 PVSGTPAV
+128 PIEGK
-136 GGSADGSIVYG
+136 SAEGAPVIVCFG
-147 VAALD
+147 IAALD
-152 LTTGEFFAGDFPTPE
+152 LTTGEFFAGEFPTPE

-173 GRISP
+173 GRLNP

-187 KIDLETAALSNGSGE
+187 RLDLETSALSNGNVE

-215 FSPEA
+215 FAPEA
-220 AEHTLRDHFKTASLD
+220 AEHTLCDHFKTASLD
-235 GFGLGGATGKGG
+235 GFGLV
-247 SAAAAG
+247 SAASKDLTLSG

-284 EDILIIDAATRRNL
+284 EDVLILDAATRRNL
-298 ELVDPLRPGA
+298 ELVDPLRAGS
-308 GQTTLLAAV
+308 GQTTLLSAV

-333 LAPLRDLPGIERRQS
+333 LAPLRDLAGIERRQS
-348 VVAWARANQPERNAL
+348 VVAWARAHQLERSSL
-363 QERLRHVRDVERLVA
+363 QDNLRQVRDVERLVA

-396 LEQLPGLREA
+396 LEQLPALRHA
-406 LEKHAVAALRELGG
+406 LEKHPVAALRELGG
-420 QITPLPD
+420 KITPLPD
-427 LACLYSRALADDPPI
+427 LAVLYTTALADDPPI
-442 LLKEGG
+442 ALKEGG

-472 AALQRRE
+472 ADLQRRE

-501 ISMANL
+501 ISAANL

-531 KEMESKILGAQE
+531 KQMESKILGAQE

-553 LDLRSAAVP
+553 LDLRAAAVP
-562 HLRAIQDTAR
+562 HLRTIQDTAR

-594 PEMNDGGLLLF
+594 PEMNDGGLLLL

-625 DVRLDVETERLVILT
+625 DVRLDLETERLVILT

-660 AHCGCFVPARRAV
+660 AHCGCFVPAKRAV

-739 EYLNTTLRARTLFA
+739 EYLNSTLRARTLFA

-777 EWGDQV
+777 EWGDHI
-783 VFLHK
+783 VFLRK

-824 EDQIDDAG
+824 EDQIDDKG
-832 QPRLAKAKQKKE
+832 LPKMAKAKQKKD
-844 KARDVLRE
+844 KAREVLRE

-860 GLEGQPPA
+860 E

>member
-1 MSDALTPMMQQYHRL
+1 MMQQYHRV
-16 KREIPPDAMLLFRL
+16 KREIPSDAFLLFRL
-30 GDFYEMFF
+30 GDFYELFF
-38 GDAEEGSRLLDLTL
+38 ADAEEGSRLLDLTL

-69 GYIAQILK
+69 GYIAQLLK

-87 MEAPRPGQVVRREIT
+87 METARPGQVVRREIT
-102 QILTPGSILD
+102 QVLSPGSILD
-112 AGQLEPKQNN
+112 ATQLEPKQNN
-122 FLAAVA
+122 FLAAIA
-128 PVSGTPAV
+128 PQAEGF
-136 GGSADGSIVYG
+136 GL
-147 VAALD
+147 AALD
-152 LTTGEFFAGDFPTPE
+152 LTTGEFCAGEFPTAE
-167 ALRDAL
+167 TLRDAL
-173 GRISP
+173 GRVAP

-187 KIDLETAALSNGSGE
+187 RIDLETSALADGAP
-202 RLGYLL
+202 LAFLL

-215 FSPEA
+215 FSNDA
-220 AEHTLRDHFKTASLD
+220 AEHTLRDHFKIASLD
-235 GFGLGGATGKGG
+235 GLGLAPATKSDDGLPGATC
-247 SAAAAG
+247 
-253 ALSAAGGLLHY
+253 AAGGLLHY

-270 RSLGH
+270 RNLNH

-284 EDILIIDAATRRNL
+284 EDVVILDAATRRNL
-298 ELVDPLRPGA
+298 ELTEPLRG
-308 GQTTLLAAV
+308 GSRQTTLLAAV
-317 DRTVTS
+317 DRTVTA

-333 LAPLRDLPGIERRQS
+333 TAPLRDLAGIERRQS
-348 VVAWARANQPERNAL
+348 VVAWAKKNQDERGLL
-363 QERLRHVRDVERLVA
+363 QERLRQVRDIERLVA
-378 RLVQGSGNARDLI
+378 RLVQGSGNARDLL

-396 LEQLPGLREA
+396 LQQLPDLRGA
-406 LEKHAVAALRELGG
+406 LENHAVPALRELGSA
-420 QITPLPD
+420 ITPLPQ
-427 LACLYSRALADDPPI
+427 LAELYARALADDPPI
-442 LLKEGG
+442 VLKEGG
-448 LIRAGYHAALEEL
+448 LICAGYNAALDEL
-461 RAASVEGQEWL
+461 RAASVKGQEWL
-472 AALQRRE
+472 ADLQRRE

-501 ISMANL
+501 ISAANL
-507 GAVPA
+507 AAVPA

-531 KEMESKILGAQE
+531 KEMEAKILGAQE

-553 LDLRSAAVP
+553 LELRSAAAP
-562 HLRAIQDTAR
+562 HLRTVQDTAR
-572 ALHEIDVLLGWGAL
+572 ALHELDVLLGWGAV
-586 AQERDYVQ
+586 AQERDYTQ
-594 PEMNDGGLLLF
+594 PEVNDGQLLLL

-612 LEQLPANEKFVPN
+612 LEQMTAGEKFVPN
-625 DVRLDVETERLVILT
+625 DVRLEVDSERLVILT

-648 TYIRQIAVLALL
+648 TYIRQVAVLALL

-739 EYLNTTLRARTLFA
+739 EYLCSTLRARTLFA

-777 EWGDQV
+777 EWGDQI
-783 VFLHK
+783 VFLRK
-788 IVPGGTDKS
+788 IVAGGTDKS

-817 EVLRQLE
+817 EILRQLE
-824 EDQIDDAG
+824 EDNLDDIG
-832 QPRLAKAKQKKE
+832 QPKLAKARQKKE

-852 LDLFGRGG
+852 LDLFGRG
-860 GLEGQPPA
+860 EN

>member
-1 MSDALTPMMQQYHRL
+1 
-16 KREIPPDAMLLFRL
+16 
-30 GDFYEMFF
+30 
-38 GDAEEGSRLLDLTL
+38 
-52 TQRQGMPMCGMP
+52 
-64 YHAAE
+64 
-69 GYIAQILK
+69 
-77 AGRRVAICDQ
+77 
-87 MEAPRPGQVVRREIT
+87 
-102 QILTPGSILD
+102 
-112 AGQLEPKQNN
+112 
-122 FLAAVA
+122 
-128 PVSGTPAV
+128 
-136 GGSADGSIVYG
+136 
-147 VAALD
+147 
-152 LTTGEFFAGDFPTPE
+152 
-167 ALRDAL
+167 
-173 GRISP
+173 
-178 AEVVVAQGH
+178 VAQGH
-187 KIDLETAALSNGSGE
+187 RIDLETSVLSSGE
-202 RLGYLL
+202 RLPYLL

-220 AEHTLRDHFKTASLD
+220 AEHTLRDHFKTASLE
-235 GFGLGGATGKGG
+235 GFGLAGAIGKGG
-247 SAAAAG
+247 SASAAA

-264 LGHELR
+264 LSHELR

-275 VHTLRLWQR
+275 VHSLRLWQR
-284 EDILIIDAATRRNL
+284 EDILILDSATRRNL

-308 GQTTLLAAV
+308 GQGIAQTTLLAAV

-333 LAPLRDLPGIERRQS
+333 LAPLRDLPSIERRQS

-363 QERLRHVRDVERLVA
+363 QERLRQVRDVERLVA

-396 LEQLPGLREA
+396 LEQLPGLRA
-406 LEKHAVAALRELGG
+406 AFEKHPVTALRELGG
-420 QITPLPD
+420 QVTPLPD
-427 LACLYSRALADDPPI
+427 LADLYSRALADDPPI
-442 LLKEGG
+442 LIKEGG
-448 LIRAGYHAALEEL
+448 LIRAGYNAALEEL

-501 ISMANL
+501 ISTANL
-507 GAVPA
+507 GSVPA

-531 KEMESKILGAQE
+531 KDMESKILGAQE

-562 HLRAIQDTAR
+562 HLRTIQDTAR

-625 DVRLDVETERLVILT
+625 DVRLDIETERLVILT

-783 VFLHK
+783 IFLHK

-844 KARDVLRE
+844 KAREVLRE

-860 GLEGQPPA
+860 SVEGQPPA

>member
-1 MSDALTPMMQQYHRL
+1 MSDVLTPMMQQYHRL
-16 KREIPPDAMLLFRL
+16 KREVPPDAFLLFRL

-52 TQRQGMPMCGMP
+52 TQRQGTPMCGMP

-69 GYIAQILK
+69 GYIAQLLK

-122 FLAAVA
+122 FLVAVA
-128 PVSGTPAV
+128 PLGDSF
-136 GGSADGSIVYG
+136 G

-152 LTTGEFFAGDFPTPE
+152 LTTGEFFAGDFPTAE
-167 ALRDAL
+167 ALRDAV
-173 GRISP
+173 GRLSP

-187 KIDLETAALSNGSGE
+187 RIDLETSVLSKGE

-215 FSPEA
+215 FSPDA
-220 AEHTLRDHFKTASLD
+220 AEHTLREHFKTSSLD
-235 GFGLGGATGKGG
+235 GFGLADGNSK
-247 SAAAAG
+247 G

-275 VHTLRLWQR
+275 VHSLRLWQR
-284 EDILIIDAATRRNL
+284 EDVLILDAATRRNL
-298 ELVDPLRPGA
+298 ELVDPLRPGS
-308 GQTTLLAAV
+308 GPTTLLSAV

-333 LAPLRDLPGIERRQS
+333 LAPLRDLPAIERRQS
-348 VVAWARANQPERNAL
+348 VVAWARTNQPERSAL
-363 QERLRHVRDVERLVA
+363 QERLRQVRDVERLVA

-396 LEQLPGLREA
+396 LEQLPGLRA
-406 LEKHAVAALRELGG
+406 LLEKHTVITLRELGEK
-420 QITPLPD
+420 ITPLPE
-427 LACLYSRALADDPPI
+427 LSELYSRALADDPPI

-448 LIRAGYHAALEEL
+448 LIRAGYNASLDEL

-472 AALQRRE
+472 ADLQRRE
-479 QERTGIRSLKVRYNQ
+479 QERTGIKSLKVRYNQ

-501 ISMANL
+501 VSAANL
-507 GAVPA
+507 AAVPA

-531 KEMESKILGAQE
+531 KQMESKILGAQE

-562 HLRAIQDTAR
+562 HLRVIQDTAR
-572 ALHEIDVLLGWGAL
+572 ALHELDVLLGWGAL
-586 AQERDYVQ
+586 AQERDYIR
-594 PEMNDGGLLLF
+594 PEMNDGGLLLL

-612 LEQLPANEKFVPN
+612 LEQLPASEKFVPN
-625 DVRLDVETERLVILT
+625 DVRLETDTERLIILT

-648 TYIRQIAVLALL
+648 TYIRQVAVLGLL
-660 AHCGCFVPARRAV
+660 AHCGCFVPAKRAV

-739 EYLNTTLRARTLFA
+739 EYLNSTLRARTLFA

-777 EWGDQV
+777 EWGDHI
-783 VFLHK
+783 VFLRK
-788 IVPGGTDKS
+788 IIPGGTDKS

-824 EDQIDDAG
+824 EDQIDDKG
-832 QPRLAKAKQKKE
+832 LPKLAKAKQKKE
-844 KARDVLRE
+844 HAKEVLRE

-860 GLEGQPPA
+860 E

>member
-1 MSDALTPMMQQYHRL
+1 MSDVLTPMMQQYHRL
-16 KREIPPDAMLLFRL
+16 KREIPPDAFLLFRL
-30 GDFYEMFF
+30 GDFYELFY

-64 YHAAE
+64 FHAAE
-69 GYIAQILK
+69 GYIAQLLK

-87 MEAPRPGQVVRREIT
+87 MEVAKPGQMVRREIT

-122 FLAAVA
+122 FMAAVA
-128 PVSGTPAV
+128 PV
-136 GGSADGSIVYG
+136 DGAGEGMLYG

-152 LTTGEFFAGDFPTPE
+152 LTTGEFFAGEFASPD

-173 GRISP
+173 LRINP

-187 KIDLETAALSNGSGE
+187 KIDLETSVLSSGNAE
-202 RLGYLL
+202 RLAYLL

-215 FSPEA
+215 FSADA

-235 GFGLGGATGKGG
+235 GFGLV
-247 SAAAAG
+247 SAAAKDVALRG
-253 ALSAAGGLLHY
+253 ALSAAGGLMHY

-270 RSLGH
+270 RGLGH

-284 EDILIIDAATRRNL
+284 EDVLILDAATRRNL
-298 ELVDPLRPGA
+298 ELVDPLRAGA

-333 LAPLRDLPGIERRQS
+333 LAPLRDLAGIERRQS
-348 VVAWARANQPERNAL
+348 VVAWARANQ
-363 QERLRHVRDVERLVA
+363 QERTIVQELLRQIRDVERLVA
-378 RLVQGSGNARDLI
+378 RLVQGSGNARDLL

-396 LEQLPGLREA
+396 LEQLPALRQA
-406 LEKHAVAALRELGG
+406 LEKNPVAALRELGG
-420 QITPLPD
+420 KITPLPE
-427 LACLYSRALADDPPI
+427 LGALYSRALADDPPI
-442 LLKEGG
+442 VLKEGG

-461 RAASVEGQEWL
+461 RAASEWL
-472 AALQRRE
+472 ADLQRRE
-479 QERTGIRSLKVRYNQ
+479 QERTGIKSLKVRYNQ

-501 ISMANL
+501 ISAANL

-531 KEMESKILGAQE
+531 KQMESKILGAQE

-553 LDLRSAAVP
+553 LDLRAAATP
-562 HLRAIQDTAR
+562 HLRTIQDTAR

-586 AQERDYVQ
+586 AQERDYFQ
-594 PEMNDGGLLLF
+594 PEMNDGGLLLL

-625 DVRLDVETERLVILT
+625 DVRLDLDTERLVILT

-648 TYIRQIAVLALL
+648 TYIRQVAVLALL
-660 AHCGCFVPARRAV
+660 AHCGCFVPAKRAV

-739 EYLNTTLRARTLFA
+739 EYLNSTLRARTLFA

-777 EWGDQV
+777 EWGDHI
-783 VFLHK
+783 VFLRK

-824 EDQIDDAG
+824 EDQIDDKG
-832 QPRLAKAKQKKE
+832 LPKMAKAKQKKD
-844 KARDVLRE
+844 KAREILRE

-860 GLEGQPPA
+860 E

>member
-1 MSDALTPMMQQYHRL
+1 
-16 KREIPPDAMLLFRL
+16 
-30 GDFYEMFF
+30 
-38 GDAEEGSRLLDLTL
+38 
-52 TQRQGMPMCGMP
+52 
-64 YHAAE
+64 
-69 GYIAQILK
+69 
-77 AGRRVAICDQ
+77 
-87 MEAPRPGQVVRREIT
+87 VRREIT
-102 QILTPGSILD
+102 QILTPGSVLD
-112 AGQLEPKQNN
+112 AGQLPPKQNR
-122 FLAAVA
+122 FLAAIA
-128 PVSGTPAV
+128 PVE
-136 GGSADGSIVYG
+136 GGYG

-152 LTTGEFFAGDFPTPE
+152 LTTGEFFAGEFPSPE

-173 GRISP
+173 GRLSP
-178 AEVVVAQGH
+178 AEVVVAQGYRLE
-187 KIDLETAALSNGSGE
+187 LETSALANGDRPGFI
-202 RLGYLL
+202 L

-215 FSPEA
+215 FAPDA

-235 GFGLGGATGKGG
+235 GFGL
-247 SAAAAG
+247 AADKDSRTLG
-253 ALSAAGGLLHY
+253 ALRAAGGLIHY
-264 LGHELR
+264 LSHELR
-270 RSLGH
+270 RSLSH
-275 VHTLRLWQR
+275 VHSLRLWQP
-284 EDILIIDAATRRNL
+284 DDVLMLDAATRRNL
-298 ELVDPLRPGA
+298 ELVDPLRA
-308 GQTTLLAAV
+308 DSSKTTLLSAV

-333 LAPLRDLPGIERRQS
+333 LAPLRDLPGIQRRQS
-348 VVAWARANQPERNAL
+348 VVAWARLHQPERSVL
-363 QERLRHVRDVERLVA
+363 QDRLREVRDVERLVA

-391 ALRVS
+391 ALRIS
-396 LEQLPGLREA
+396 LAQLPALRNA
-406 LEKHAVAALRELGG
+406 LEKHEVPALRELGR
-420 QITPLPD
+420 QITPLPE
-427 LACLYSRALADDPPI
+427 LAELYGRALADDPPI

-448 LIRAGYHAALEEL
+448 LIRCGYHAPLEEL

-472 AALQRRE
+472 ADLQRRE

-501 ISMANL
+501 ISTANL

-531 KEMESKILGAQE
+531 KQMESKILGAQE

-553 LDLRSAAVP
+553 LDLRAAAIP
-562 HLRAIQDTAR
+562 HLRCIQETAR

-594 PEMNDGGLLLF
+594 PEMNDDGLLLL

-612 LEQLPANEKFVPN
+612 LEQLTASEKFVPN
-625 DVRLDVETERLVILT
+625 DVRLDVETERLIILT

-648 TYIRQIAVLALL
+648 TYIRQVAVLALL
-660 AHCGCFVPARRAV
+660 AHCGCFVPAKRAV

-739 EYLNTTLRARTLFA
+739 EYLHSTLKTRTLFA

-777 EWGDQV
+777 EWGDHI
-783 VFLHK
+783 VFLRK

-824 EDQIDDAG
+824 EDQIDDKG
-832 QPRLAKAKQKKE
+832 LPKLAKAKQKKE
-844 KARDVLRE
+844 KAKEVLRE
-852 LDLFGRGG
+852 LDLFGRYENSEP
-860 GLEGQPPA
+860 LS

>member
-1 MSDALTPMMQQYHRL
+1 MSDVLTPMMQQYHRL
-16 KREIPPDAMLLFRL
+16 KREIPPDAFLLFRL
-30 GDFYEMFF
+30 GDFYELFF

-52 TQRQGMPMCGMP
+52 TQRQGTPMCGMP

-69 GYIAQILK
+69 GYIAQLLK

-87 MEAPRPGQVVRREIT
+87 MEAAKPGQMVRREIT

-122 FLAAVA
+122 FLVAVA
-128 PVSGTPAV
+128 PL
-136 GGSADGSIVYG
+136 ADSFG

-152 LTTGEFFAGDFPTPE
+152 LTTGEFFAGDFATPE
-167 ALRDAL
+167 ALRDAV
-173 GRISP
+173 GRLSP

-187 KIDLETAALSNGSGE
+187 RIDLETSALSNGE
-202 RLGYLL
+202 KLAYLL

-215 FSPEA
+215 FAPDA

-235 GFGLGGATGKGG
+235 GFGLADAG
-247 SAAAAG
+247 SKG

-275 VHTLRLWQR
+275 VHSLRLWQR
-284 EDILIIDAATRRNL
+284 EDVLILDAATRRNL
-298 ELVDPLRPGA
+298 ELVDPLRAGS
-308 GQTTLLAAV
+308 GQTTLLSSV

-333 LAPLRDLPGIERRQS
+333 LAPLRDIPGIERRQS
-348 VVAWARANQPERNAL
+348 VVGWARTNQPERTAL
-363 QERLRHVRDVERLVA
+363 QERLRQVRDVERLVA

-396 LEQLPGLREA
+396 LEQLPGLRNL
-406 LEKHAVAALRELGG
+406 LEKHDVTALRELGEK
-420 QITPLPD
+420 ITPLPD
-427 LACLYSRALADDPPI
+427 LSELYCRALADDPPI
-442 LLKEGG
+442 VLKEGG
-448 LIRAGYHAALEEL
+448 LIRAGYNASLDEL

-472 AALQRRE
+472 ADLQRRE
-479 QERTGIRSLKVRYNQ
+479 QERTGIKSLKVRYNQ

-501 ISMANL
+501 ISAANL

-531 KEMESKILGAQE
+531 KQMESKILGAQE

-562 HLRAIQDTAR
+562 HLRVIQDTAR

-586 AQERDYVQ
+586 AQERDYIK
-594 PEMNDGGLLLF
+594 PEMNDGGLLLL
-605 EEARHPV
+605 EESRHPV
-612 LEQLPANEKFVPN
+612 LEQLAASEKFVPN
-625 DVRLDVETERLVILT
+625 DVRLEIETERLVILT

-648 TYIRQIAVLALL
+648 TYIRQVAVLALL
-660 AHCGCFVPARRAV
+660 AHCGCFVPAKRAV

-710 ATSRSLV
+710 ATNRSLV

-739 EYLNTTLRARTLFA
+739 EYLNSTLRARTLFA

-777 EWGDQV
+777 EWGDHI
-783 VFLHK
+783 VFLRK
-788 IVPGGTDKS
+788 IIPGGTDKS

-817 EVLRQLE
+817 EILRQLE
-824 EDQIDDAG
+824 EGQIDDTG
-832 QPRLAKAKQKKE
+832 LPKMAKAKQKKE
-844 KARDVLRE
+844 KAREVLKE

-860 GLEGQPPA
+860 QEPGSSS

>member
-1 MSDALTPMMQQYHRL
+1 MSDVLTPMMQQYHRL
-16 KREIPPDAMLLFRL
+16 KREVPSDAFLLFRL

-52 TQRQGMPMCGMP
+52 TQRQGTPMCGMP

-69 GYIAQILK
+69 GYIAQLLK

-87 MEAPRPGQVVRREIT
+87 MEAPKPGQVVRREIT

-122 FLAAVA
+122 FLAAVV
-128 PVSGTPAV
+128 PVTIGPAE
-136 GGSADGSIVYG
+136 GSFG

-152 LTTGEFFAGDFPTPE
+152 LTTGEFFAGDFPSAE

-173 GRISP
+173 GRIAP

-187 KIDLETAALSNGSGE
+187 RIDLETSALSNGG

-215 FSPEA
+215 FAPEA
-220 AEHTLRDHFKTASLD
+220 AEHTLKDHFKTASLD
-235 GFGLGGATGKGG
+235 GFGLGSTHVASST
-247 SAAAAG
+247 G

-284 EDILIIDAATRRNL
+284 DDVLILDAATRRNL
-298 ELVDPLRPGA
+298 ELIDPLRPGA

-317 DRTVTS
+317 DRTVTA

-348 VVAWARANQPERNAL
+348 VVAWARKNQPERSAL
-363 QERLRHVRDVERLVA
+363 QDRLRQVRDVERLVA

-396 LEQLPGLREA
+396 LEQLP
-406 LEKHAVAALRELGG
+406 ALRDSLAQHTVPALRGLGEK
-420 QITPLPD
+420 ITPLPE
-427 LACLYSRALADDPPI
+427 LSELYARALADDPPI
-442 LLKEGG
+442 VLKEGG
-448 LIRAGYHAALEEL
+448 LIRAGYNASLDEL

-472 AALQRRE
+472 ADLQRRE

-501 ISMANL
+501 ITTANL

-531 KEMESKILGAQE
+531 KEMEAKILGAQE

-572 ALHEIDVLLGWGAL
+572 ALHEVDVLLAWGAL

-594 PEMNDGGLLLF
+594 PEMNESGLLLL

-612 LEQLPANEKFVPN
+612 LEQLPASEKFVPN
-625 DVRLDVETERLVILT
+625 DVRLEIDSERLVILT

-648 TYIRQIAVLALL
+648 TYIRQVAVLALL
-660 AHCGCFVPARRAV
+660 AHCGCFVPAKRAV

-710 ATSRSLV
+710 ATNRSLV

-777 EWGDQV
+777 EWGDHI
-783 VFLHK
+783 VFLRK

-817 EVLRQLE
+817 EILRQLE
-824 EDQIDDAG
+824 EEQIDDKG
-832 QPRLAKAKQKKE
+832 LPRLAKAKQKKE
-844 KARDVLRE
+844 QARDVLRE

-860 GLEGQPPA
+860 ALESQPPA

>member
-16 KREIPPDAMLLFRL
+16 KREIPPDALLLFRL

-38 GDAEEGSRLLDLTL
+38 DDAEEGSRLLDLTL
-52 TQRQGMPMCGMP
+52 TQRQGTPMCGMP

-69 GYIAQILK
+69 GYIAQLLK

-122 FLAAVA
+122 FLVAVA
-128 PVSGTPAV
+128 PMDSGF
-136 GGSADGSIVYG
+136 G

-152 LTTGEFFAGDFPTPE
+152 LTTGEFFAGDFPTAE
-167 ALRDAL
+167 ALRDAIGRL
-173 GRISP
+173 GP
-178 AEVVVAQGH
+178 AEVVVAQGQR
-187 KIDLETAALSNGSGE
+187 IDLETSALSHGGNGGK
-202 RLGYLL
+202 LGYLL

-215 FSPEA
+215 FAPDA
-220 AEHTLRDHFKTASLD
+220 ADHTLRDHFKTASLD
-235 GFGLGGATGKGG
+235 GFGLSLSATAGTGGTG
-247 SAAAAG
+247 G
-253 ALSAAGGLLHY
+253 ALSAAGGLIHY
-264 LGHELR
+264 LTHELR

-284 EDILIIDAATRRNL
+284 DDVLILDAVTRRNL
-298 ELVDPLRPGA
+298 ELVDPARAGA

-317 DRTVTS
+317 DRTVTA

-333 LAPLRDLPGIERRQS
+333 LAPLRDLAAIERRQS
-348 VVAWARANQPERNAL
+348 VVAWARENQSERGAL
-363 QERLRHVRDVERLVA
+363 QERLRLVRDLERLVA
-378 RLVQGSGNARDLI
+378 RLVQGSGNARDLL

-396 LEQLPGLREA
+396 LEQLP
-406 LEKHAVAALRELGG
+406 ALRESLAKHVVPALRDLGEK
-420 QITPLPD
+420 ITPLPD
-427 LACLYSRALADDPPI
+427 LAALYARALADDPP
-442 LLKEGG
+442 LALKEGG

-472 AALQRRE
+472 ADLQRRE

-501 ISMANL
+501 ISTANL

-523 ERFVTPEL
+523 ERYVTPEL

-553 LDLRSAAVP
+553 IDLRSAAAP

-586 AQERDYVQ
+586 AQERDYIR
-594 PEMNDGGLLLF
+594 PEVNDGGLLLL

-612 LEQLPANEKFVPN
+612 LEQLPSSEKFVPN
-625 DVRLDVETERLVILT
+625 DVRLETETERLIILT

-648 TYIRQIAVLALL
+648 TYIRQVAVLAVL
-660 AHCGCFVPARRAV
+660 AHCGCFVPAKRAT

-777 EWGDQV
+777 EWGEQV
-783 VFLHK
+783 IFLHK

-806 GLPAPVLKRAK
+806 GLPAPVLKRAR

-824 EDQIDDAG
+824 EDQIDDLG
-832 QPRLAKAKQKKE
+832 QPKLAKAKQKKE

-860 GLEGQPPA
+860 E

>member
-16 KREIPPDAMLLFRL
+16 KREIPPDALLLFRL

-52 TQRQGMPMCGMP
+52 TQRQGTPMCGMP

-69 GYIAQILK
+69 GYVAQLLK
-77 AGRRVAICDQ
+77 AGRRVAVCDQ

-122 FLAAVA
+122 FLAAIA
-128 PVSGTPAV
+128 PAAGASAE
-136 GGSADGSIVYG
+136 GGIIYG

-152 LTTGEFFAGDFPTPE
+152 LTTGEFFAGEFPTAE
-167 ALRDAL
+167 TLRDAL
-173 GRISP
+173 GRLSP

-187 KIDLETAALSNGSGE
+187 RLDLETSTLSDGHSE
-202 RLGYLL
+202 RLAYLL

-215 FSPEA
+215 FAPEA
-220 AEHTLRDHFKTASLD
+220 AEHTLREHFKTASLD
-235 GFGLGGATGKGG
+235 GFGLTNATGVTGKDGF
-247 SAAAAG
+247 G

-284 EDILIIDAATRRNL
+284 EDVLILDAATRRNL
-298 ELVDPLRPGA
+298 ELVDPLRAGS

-333 LAPLRDLPGIERRQS
+333 LAPLRDLPGIARRQS

-363 QERLRHVRDVERLVA
+363 QERLRQVRDVERLVA

-396 LEQLPGLREA
+396 LEQLPALREA
-406 LEKHAVAALRELGG
+406 LEKHPVAALRELGG
-420 QITPLPD
+420 KITPLPD
-427 LACLYSRALADDPPI
+427 LADLYSRALADDPPI

-448 LIRAGYHAALEEL
+448 LIRAGYHTALEEL

-472 AALQRRE
+472 ADLQRRE

-501 ISMANL
+501 VSTANL

-531 KEMESKILGAQE
+531 KRMESKILGAQE

-562 HLRAIQDTAR
+562 HLRAIQETAR

-594 PEMNDGGLLLF
+594 PEMNDGGLLLL

-612 LEQLPANEKFVPN
+612 LEQLPASEKFVPN
-625 DVRLDVETERLVILT
+625 DVRLDLETERLVILT

-648 TYIRQIAVLALL
+648 TYIRQIAVLTLL
-660 AHCGCFVPARRAV
+660 AHCGCFVPAKRAV

-777 EWGDQV
+777 EWGDHI
-783 VFLHK
+783 VFLRK

-832 QPRLAKAKQKKE
+832 LPKLAKAKQRKE
-844 KARDVLRE
+844 RAKDVLRE

-860 GLEGQPPA
+860 E

>member
-16 KREIPPDAMLLFRL
+16 KREVPADAILLFRL
-30 GDFYEMFF
+30 GDFYELFF

-69 GYIAQILK
+69 GYIALLLK

-102 QILTPGSILD
+102 QILTPGSVLD
-112 AGQLEPKQNN
+112 AGQLPPKQNR
-122 FLAAVA
+122 FLAAIA
-128 PVSGTPAV
+128 PVE
-136 GGSADGSIVYG
+136 GGYG

-152 LTTGEFFAGDFPTPE
+152 LTTGEFFAGDFPGPE
-167 ALRDAL
+167 AMRDAL
-173 GRISP
+173 GRVNP
-178 AEVVVAQGH
+178 AEIVVAQGQR
-187 KIDLETAALSNGSGE
+187 IDLETSVLAVGG
-202 RLGYLL
+202 RCPYLV

-215 FSPEA
+215 FSPDA
-220 AEHTLRDHFKTASLD
+220 AEHALREHFKTASLD
-235 GFGLGGATGKGG
+235 GFGLTSGSDGKK
-247 SAAAAG
+247 AVRG
-253 ALSAAGGLLHY
+253 ALGAAGGLMHY
-264 LGHELR
+264 LTHELR

-275 VHTLRLWQR
+275 VHTLRLWER
-284 EDILIIDAATRRNL
+284 EDAVILDAATRRNL
-298 ELVDPLRPGA
+298 EVVDPLRTGNDA
-308 GQTTLLAAV
+308 TTLLAAV

-333 LAPLRDLPGIERRQS
+333 LAPLRDIAAIERRQS
-348 VVAWARANQPERNAL
+348 VVAWAQANPPERCEL
-363 QERLRHVRDVERLVA
+363 QELLRNVRDLERLVA
-378 RLVQGSGNARDLI
+378 RLVQGSGNARDLL

-396 LEQLPGLREA
+396 LQQLPALRTA
-406 LEKHAVAALRELGG
+406 LEKHPVAALRELGG
-420 QITPLPD
+420 GVTPLPE
-427 LACLYSRALADDPPI
+427 LSGLYERALADDPPI
-442 LLKEGG
+442 GLKEGG
-448 LIRAGYHAALEEL
+448 LIRAGHHAALEEL
-461 RAASVEGQEWL
+461 RAAAVEGQEWL
-472 AALQRRE
+472 AELQRRE

-501 ISMANL
+501 ISTANL
-507 GAVPA
+507 AAVPA

-531 KEMESKILGAQE
+531 KQMESKILGAQE
-543 RSRQLEYELF
+543 RARQLEYELF
-553 LDLRSAAVP
+553 LELRAAAVP
-562 HLRAIQDTAR
+562 HLRAVQESAR
-572 ALHEIDVLLGWGAL
+572 ALHEIDVLLGWGTL
-586 AQERDYVQ
+586 AQERDYVA
-594 PEMNDGGLLLF
+594 PEVNDGGLLFL

-612 LEQLPANEKFVPN
+612 LEQLPASEKFVPN
-625 DVRLDVETERLVILT
+625 DVRLDVETERLIILT

-648 TYIRQIAVLALL
+648 TYIRQVAVLALL
-660 AHCGCFVPARRAV
+660 AHCGCFVPAKRAV

-739 EYLNTTLRARTLFA
+739 EYLHTTLRARTLFA

-777 EWGDQV
+777 EWGDHI
-783 VFLHK
+783 VFLRK
-788 IVPGGTDKS
+788 IVAGGTDKS

-824 EDQIDDAG
+824 EDQIDDLG
-832 QPRLAKAKQKKE
+832 TPKLAKAKQKRAKAKE
-844 KARDVLRE
+844 VLRE
-852 LDLFGRGG
+852 LDLFGRG
-860 GLEGQPPA
+860 E

>member
-16 KREIPPDAMLLFRL
+16 KREVPADAILLFRL

-38 GDAEEGSRLLDLTL
+38 ADAEEGSRLLDLTL
-52 TQRQGMPMCGMP
+52 TQRQGTPMCGMP

-69 GYIAQILK
+69 GYIAQLLK
-77 AGRRVAICDQ
+77 AGRRVAVCDQ
-87 MEAPRPGQVVRREIT
+87 TETPRPGQIVRREIT
-102 QILTPGSILD
+102 QVLTPGSILE
-112 AGQLEPKQNN
+112 AGQLQPKQNN
-122 FLAAVA
+122 FLAAVV
-128 PVSGTPAV
+128 PVGEAF
-136 GGSADGSIVYG
+136 GA
-147 VAALD
+147 AALD
-152 LTTGEFFAGDFPTPE
+152 LTTGEFYAGHFPTAE
-167 ALRDAL
+167 MLRDLL
-173 GRISP
+173 GRLGP
-178 AEVVVAQGH
+178 AEVVVAQGQRL
-187 KIDLETAALSNGSGE
+187 DLETSALSTGVA
-202 RLGYLL
+202 LAYLL

-215 FSPEA
+215 FTPEA

-235 GFGLGGATGKGG
+235 GFGLCKTGEGGG
-247 SAAAAG
+247 AAG
-253 ALSAAGGLLHY
+253 ALGAAGGLLHY
-264 LGHELR
+264 LTHELR

-275 VHTLRLWQR
+275 VHTLSVWQR
-284 EDILIIDAATRRNL
+284 EDTLILDAATRRNL
-298 ELVDPLRPGA
+298 ELVDPLRPGS
-308 GQTTLLAAV
+308 GPTTLLSAV
-317 DRTVTS
+317 DRTVTA

-333 LAPLRDLPGIERRQS
+333 LAPLRNLSEIEARQK
-348 VVAWARANQPERNAL
+348 VVAWARANQAERQEL
-363 QERLRHVRDVERLVA
+363 RERLRQVRDVERLVA
-378 RLVQGSGNARDLI
+378 RLVQGSGNARDLL

-396 LEQLPGLREA
+396 LEQLPDLHNALATHEVAVLRR
-406 LEKHAVAALRELGG
+406 LGEK
-420 QITPLPD
+420 ITPLPE
-427 LACLYSRALADDPPI
+427 LAGLYDRALAEDPPI

-448 LIRAGYHAALEEL
+448 LIRAGHHGGLDEL

-472 AALQRRE
+472 ADLQRRE

-501 ISMANL
+501 VSTANL

-531 KEMESKILGAQE
+531 KQMESKILGAQE

-553 LDLRSAAVP
+553 LELRAAATP

-586 AQERDYVQ
+586 AQERDYIQ
-594 PEMNDGGLLLF
+594 PEMNQDGLLCL

-612 LEQLPANEKFVPN
+612 LEQLPASEKFVPN
-625 DVRLDVETERLVILT
+625 DVRLDVDTERLIILT

-648 TYIRQIAVLALL
+648 TYIRQVAVLALL
-660 AHCGCFVPARRAV
+660 AHCGCFVPAKRAV
-673 VGLLDRIFTRV
+673 IGLLDRIFTRV

-739 EYLNTTLRARTLFA
+739 EFLNTKLRARTLFA

-777 EWGDQV
+777 EWGEQI
-783 VFLHK
+783 VFLRK

-806 GLPAPVLKRAK
+806 GLPAPVLQRAR
-817 EVLRQLE
+817 EILRQLE
-824 EDQIDDAG
+824 EGHLDDTG
-832 QPRLAKAKQKKE
+832 QPKLARARQKKE
-844 KARDVLRE
+844 KAKVVFRE

-860 GLEGQPPA
+860 E

>member
-1 MSDALTPMMQQYHRL
+1 MSDVLTPMMQQYHRL
-16 KREIPPDAMLLFRL
+16 KREIPPDAFLLFRL

-52 TQRQGMPMCGMP
+52 TQRQGTPMCGMP

-69 GYIAQILK
+69 GYIAQLLK

-87 MEAPRPGQVVRREIT
+87 METPRPGQVVRREVT
-102 QILTPGSILD
+102 QILTPGSVLD
-112 AGQLEPKQNN
+112 AGQLEPKRNN
-122 FLAAVA
+122 FLAAVVPLGS
-128 PVSGTPAV
+128 PVPV
-136 GGSADGSIVYG
+136 GFG

-152 LTTGEFFAGDFPTPE
+152 LTTGEFSAGDFPTAE
-167 ALRDAL
+167 ALRDVL
-173 GRISP
+173 GRIAP
-178 AEVVVAQGH
+178 AEVVVPQGQR
-187 KIDLETAALSNGSGE
+187 IDLETSALVGGE

-215 FSPEA
+215 FSPDA
-220 AEHTLRDHFKTASLD
+220 AEHTLREHFKTASLE
-235 GFGLGGATGKGG
+235 GFGLGEGRG
-247 SAAAAG
+247 SG
-253 ALSAAGGLLHY
+253 SMSAAGGLLHY
-264 LGHELR
+264 LAHELR

-284 EDILIIDAATRRNL
+284 DDVLILDAATRRNL

-333 LAPLRDLPGIERRQS
+333 LAPLRNLAGIARRQS
-348 VVAWARANQPERNAL
+348 VVAWARTNQPERSAL
-363 QERLRHVRDVERLVA
+363 QERLRQVRDVERLVA

-396 LEQLPGLREA
+396 LEQLPALRGA
-406 LEKHAVAALRELGG
+406 LTGHGVEALRELGG
-420 QITPLPD
+420 KITPVPE
-427 LACLYSRALADDPPI
+427 LAELYGRALADDPPI
-442 LLKEGG
+442 VIKEGG
-448 LIRAGYHAALEEL
+448 LIRAGYNASLDEL

-472 AALQRRE
+472 ADLQRRE

-501 ISMANL
+501 ISAANL
-507 GAVPA
+507 GSVPA

-553 LDLRSAAVP
+553 LDLRGAAIP
-562 HLRAIQDTAR
+562 HLRAIQDTAQ

-586 AQERDYVQ
+586 AQERDYLR
-594 PEMNDGGLLLF
+594 PEMNDGGQLVL

-612 LEQLPANEKFVPN
+612 LEQLPSSEKFVPN
-625 DVRLDVETERLVILT
+625 DVRLDLDTERLVILT

-648 TYIRQIAVLALL
+648 TYIRQVAVLALL

-777 EWGDQV
+777 EWGDHI
-783 VFLHK
+783 VFLRK

-824 EDQIDDAG
+824 EEQLDDAG
-832 QPRLAKAKQKKE
+832 QPKMAKARQKKE
-844 KARDVLRE
+844 KAREVLRE

-860 GLEGQPPA
+860 A

>member
-1 MSDALTPMMQQYHRL
+1 MSEVLTPMMQQYHRL
-16 KREIPPDAMLLFRL
+16 KREVPPDAFLLFRL

-52 TQRQGMPMCGMP
+52 TQRQGIPMCGMP

-69 GYIAQILK
+69 GYIAQLLK

-87 MEAPRPGQVVRREIT
+87 MEAPRPGQIVNREVT
-102 QILTPGSILD
+102 QVLTPGSILD

-122 FLAAVA
+122 FLASVV
-128 PVSGTPAV
+128 PMEVSSGFP
-136 GGSADGSIVYG
+136 GFG

-152 LTTGEFFAGDFPTPE
+152 LTTGEFFAGDFSGVE

-173 GRISP
+173 GRLGP

-187 KIDLETAALSNGSGE
+187 RIDLETSARSTGAALA
-202 RLGYLL
+202 YLL

-220 AEHTLRDHFKTASLD
+220 AEHTLRDHFKTSSLD
-235 GFGLGGATGKGG
+235 GFGLAKSGRAGDDLAGT
-247 SAAAAG
+247 G
-253 ALSAAGGLLHY
+253 ALRAAGGLLHY
-264 LGHELR
+264 LVHELR
-270 RSLGH
+270 RCLNH
-275 VHTLRLWQR
+275 VHGIRIWQR
-284 EDILIIDAATRRNL
+284 DDALLLDAATRRNL
-298 ELVDPLRPGA
+298 ELVDPLRLGS
-308 GQTTLLAAV
+308 GQTTLLSAV

-333 LAPLRDLPGIERRQS
+333 LSPLRDLAGIIRRQS
-348 VVAWARANQPERNAL
+348 VVAWAKAHQPERSAL
-363 QERLRHVRDVERLVA
+363 QDRLRQVRDVERLVA
-378 RLVQGSGNARDLI
+378 RLVQGSGNARDLL
-391 ALRVS
+391 ALKVS
-396 LEQLPGLREA
+396 LEQLPALREA
-406 LEKHAVAALRELGG
+406 LIAHAVPTLRLLCEK
-420 QITPLPD
+420 ITPLPELSELYQRS
-427 LACLYSRALADDPPI
+427 LAEDPPI

-448 LIRAGYHAALEEL
+448 LICSGYHAGLDEL
-461 RAASVEGQEWL
+461 RTASVEGQEWL
-472 AALQRRE
+472 ADLQRRE

-501 ISMANL
+501 ISTANL

-531 KEMESKILGAQE
+531 KQMEAKILGAQE

-553 LDLRSAAVP
+553 LELRAAAVP
-562 HLRAIQDTAR
+562 HLRTIQETAR

-594 PEMNDGGLLLF
+594 PEMNEGGLLLL

-612 LEQLPANEKFVPN
+612 LEQLLTNEKFVPN
-625 DVRLDVETERLVILT
+625 DVRLDLETERLIILT

-648 TYIRQIAVLALL
+648 TYIRQIAILALL
-660 AHCGCFVPARRAV
+660 AHCGCFVPAKRAV

-777 EWGDQV
+777 EWGEQI
-783 VFLHK
+783 VFLRK

-806 GLPAPVLKRAK
+806 GLPAPVLKRAR
-817 EVLRQLE
+817 EILRQLE
-824 EDQIDDAG
+824 EGNLDDSG
-832 QPRLAKAKQKKE
+832 QPKLARAKQKKE
-844 KARDVLRE
+844 RAKEVLRE

-860 GLEGQPPA
+860 G